1 MKYTANIGDRAIEIE
16 ISTGN
21 RVLVDGVPHQVNF
34 QAVDGKSL
42 YSLLIDNTSWTLLVD
57 QNRDEYRVLL
67 DGQFILVD
75 VQDERTRKI
84 EKGISKTLV
93 QTSEMQIKA
102 PMPGLVKGVNV
113 QVGQEVSARQSVVI
127 LEAMKMENELRA
139 PRAGAVKE
147 IKTKAGDKVEQGQLL
162 MIIK

>member
-1 MKYTANIGDRAIEIE
+1 MKYTANIGDKSYEVE
-16 ISTGN
+16 ISAGN
-21 RVLVDGVPHQVNF
+21 RVLVDGVPHQANF

-42 YSLLIDNTSWTLLVD
+42 FSLLIDNTSWTLLVD

-67 DGQFILVD
+67 DGQFILVE

-84 EKGISKTLV
+84 EKGISKTHI
-93 QTSEMQIKA
+93 QTSEVQIKA

-113 QVGQEVSARQSVVI
+113 HPGQEVVSRQSVVI

-139 PRAGAVKE
+139 PRPGVVKE
-147 IKTKAGDKVEQGQLL
+147 VKTKAGDKVDQGQLL